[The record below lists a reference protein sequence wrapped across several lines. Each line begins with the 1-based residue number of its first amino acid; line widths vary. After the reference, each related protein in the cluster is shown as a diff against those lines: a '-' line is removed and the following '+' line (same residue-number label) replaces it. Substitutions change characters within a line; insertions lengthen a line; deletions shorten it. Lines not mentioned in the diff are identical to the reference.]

1 MEMRMNRNLRKVA
14 AVLAIAVFSVVLTV
28 AALSQK
34 PVQID
39 DVWYVFDSTNLTAT
53 VTSDFQWDEWNHQ
66 ISYYGDVVIPPY
78 VEYKG
83 KNYEVTS
90 IAPYTFDY
98 TFASS
103 LSIPETVVEADQ
115 NSFGYVMSLRMV
127 SVDEANPMFKSF
139 EGALYSHDMKTM
151 LLYPS
156 CWKRSPYHNPDKP
169 DEFTVPEGVEEID
182 TFFTH
187 SHIDWIILPSTLKK
201 ICGLAFWGSHIIG
214 LELPESTEYLG
225 NYCLSYLRNGFDLRI
240 PDNVTYIGD
249 YCFSESPFTSITLPK
264 GITCIGE
271 GWFQD
276 CHDLKTM
283 TLHEGITK
291 ISRFAFDGCRIDL
304 ELPHSLVELDKRAF
318 QGIETQE
325 LRLPDRLKELPDSL
339 FCNSPIRKVTLG
351 NGIERI
357 GSIFTGCPNIADI
370 FCPMESAPE
379 VDSENPLGLDSW
391 YQMLG
396 KVNVHVRK
404 GCAQAYLDSPWKL
417 VGPIIED
424 LTDGVDEIGDDMTI
438 GEDEL
443 CDAYSL
449 SGTKVAYGLRFGE
462 VCNAMPK
469 GLYIIRTSSGKS
481 AKIAVK

>member
-1 MEMRMNRNLRKVA
+1 MNRNLRKVA

-28 AALSQK
+28 PALSQK

-53 VTSDFQWDEWNHQ
+53 VTSDFQWDEWDHQ

-115 NSFGYVMSLRMV
+115 NSFGYMISLNTV
-127 SVDEANPMFKSF
+127 TVDEANPVFKSF
-139 EGALYSHDMKTM
+139 EGVLYSRDMKAM
-151 LLYPS
+151 LLFPS
-156 CWKRSPYHNPDKP
+156 LWENSPYYNPDKP
-169 DEFTVPEGVEEID
+169 GEFTIPEGVEEID
-182 TFFTH
+182 TFFSRSFLERVVFPNT
-187 SHIDWIILPSTLKK
+187 IKK
-201 ICGLAFWGSHIIG
+201 ICSNAFWCSDITSI
-214 LELPESTEYLG
+214 ELPESLEYIG
-225 NYCLSYLRNGFDLRI
+225 EGCFSDLRNGFDLRI

-249 YCFSESPFTSITLPK
+249 YCFSESPFTSIALPK

-276 CHDLKTM
+276 CHDLKTI

-291 ISRFAFDGCRIDL
+291 ISRMAFNRCSVDL
-304 ELPHSLVELDKRAF
+304 ELPQSLVELDRRAF
-318 QGIETQE
+318 QGIDTQE

-339 FCNSPIRKVTLG
+339 FCNSPIRKVCLG

-370 FCPMESAPE
+370 YCPMESAPE

-391 YQMLG
+391 YQMMG
-396 KVNVHVRK
+396 KVNVHVRS
-404 GCAQAYLDSPWKL
+404 GCVQAYLDSPWKL

-424 LTDGVDEIGDDMTI
+424 LTDGVNEVGDDMAI
-438 GEDEL
+438 HDDEL
-443 CDAYSL
+443 CEAYSL
-449 SGTKVAYGLRFGE
+449 SGATVASRLRFGE
-462 VCNAMPK
+462 VSNALPK
-469 GLYIIRTSSGKS
+469 GLYIIRTDSGKS
-481 AKIAVK
+481 EKIIVK